1 MRVCDKITKLH
12 NLTKILVVT
21 YLEGMYMN
29 RRKKI
34 TILVCV
40 LLTTL
45 NIVACGQ
52 VKEDKI
58 VTIDDSAAS
67 QQESNVQTVVN
78 ADSKA
83 KEDET
88 VSAEESAVN
97 EQKTSEQTVENI
109 NQKTTDDISGQ
120 YIYHVDD
127 STLSI
132 IADVDG
138 SYVAELTLFRLTS
151 IDDFTGKYENS
162 ILTMM
167 GTDAAGNPITAEI
180 TFSNGQAVLTFTD
193 STWKYLENG
202 TQYVFDKE

>member
-1 MRVCDKITKLH
+1 MHVCDRIIKLYNSTKNFSSDLP
-12 NLTKILVVT
+12 
-21 YLEGMYMN
+21 ESMYMS

-52 VKEDKI
+52 VKEDEI
-58 VTIDDSAAS
+58 VNIDESATS
-67 QQESNVQTVVN
+67 WQESNVQTVKSTN
-78 ADSKA
+78 SKA

-97 EQKTSEQTVENI
+97 GQRNSEQTVESI
-109 NQKTTDDISGQ
+109 NPGTKDDISGQ
-120 YIYHVDD
+120 YVYHVDD

-132 IADVDG
+132 TADVDG
-138 SYVAELTLFRLTS
+138 SYGAELTLVRLIS
-151 IDDFTGKYENS
+151 IADFIGKYENS
-162 ILTMM
+162 ILTMT

-180 TFSNGQAVLTFTD
+180 TFSNGQAILTFTD
-193 STWKYLENG
+193 STWGYLENG